1 MNDKNKTKTEIREG
15 NSPEVE
21 VRDWIASEAGHRALC
36 RVLDEA
42 REATSILARDCQVK
56 RESLHEPVTV

>member
-1 MNDKNKTKTEIREG
+1 MNEKTNIKTEAHGED
-15 NSPEVE
+15 SPEVK
-21 VRDWIASEAGHRALC
+21 VRDWIASEEGRRALH